1 MHTKTIPSSPME
13 VNNNYGRDDEQNY
26 MEMSPGIEYMK
37 MSPPGNHD
45 NGNWLK
51 AFSVPIRDLFWWY
64 CVWSYTRL
72 SCYIKLILNY
82 FLN

>member
-1 MHTKTIPSSPME
+1 MKILKFLLVYIFFKENKRMHTKTIPSSPME
-13 VNNNYGRDDEQNY
+13 VNNNYDRDDEQNY

-37 MSPPGNHD
+37 MSPPGNQN

-64 CVWSYTRL
+64 CV
-72 SCYIKLILNY
+72 
-82 FLN
+82 